1 MIDLLRNNVI
11 KITRI
16 AKIKINIKKTK
27 KIIKYIYGYISYNIK
42 SVTGEKIR
50 LTSFLTSSVC
60 NMSKHCLIKEFD
72 FDINILITIQFYTIY
87 FECLLSNTYYQILIT
102 KFLLPNTYYQ
112 ILITEYL
119 YRILIACFIN
129 FIFLLFQ

>member
-60 NMSKHCLIKEFD
+60 NMSKHCLIKELD
-72 FDINILITIQFYTIY
+72 FDINILITIHFYRFLVEFLSLLNSCSNRILVPIK
-87 FECLLSNTYYQILIT
+87 FLSNSC
-102 KFLLPNTYYQ
+102 
-112 ILITEYL
+112 
-119 YRILIACFIN
+119 RILIACFIY